1 MLKKGLYEEIINRE
15 IKQELLTLDDDT
27 YAIEKG
33 NLDVEEAR
41 KFLAAYIS
49 NVTRQALDYV
59 RGVERNDE
67 EALLK
72 QITACNRVI
81 ATLSQELDDA
91 SFGQLEID
99 EAGEVLQAIHSKLN
113 DVRSIQKEKTI
124 RPVTSIAESSLF
136 TGAAVEPSMLHELK
150 KEILSCDEIDFLVSF
165 VKWSGIRVIMEELK
179 TFTKRGGKL
188 RIITTSYMEATDFKA
203 VMELA
208 KLPNTDVKISYD
220 IERTRLH
227 AKAYMFKRDTGF
239 TTAYIGSSNLS
250 NPALTSGL

>member
-59 RGVERNDE
+59 RGAERNNE

-81 ATLSQELDDA
+81 ATLSHELDDA

-99 EAGEVLQAIHSKLN
+99 
-113 DVRSIQKEKTI
+113 VRNQ
-124 RPVTSIAESSLF
+124 
-136 TGAAVEPSMLHELK
+136 
-150 KEILSCDEIDFLVSF
+150 
-165 VKWSGIRVIMEELK
+165 
-179 TFTKRGGKL
+179 
-188 RIITTSYMEATDFKA
+188 
-203 VMELA
+203 
-208 KLPNTDVKISYD
+208 
-220 IERTRLH
+220 
-227 AKAYMFKRDTGF
+227 
-239 TTAYIGSSNLS
+239 
-250 NPALTSGL
+250 